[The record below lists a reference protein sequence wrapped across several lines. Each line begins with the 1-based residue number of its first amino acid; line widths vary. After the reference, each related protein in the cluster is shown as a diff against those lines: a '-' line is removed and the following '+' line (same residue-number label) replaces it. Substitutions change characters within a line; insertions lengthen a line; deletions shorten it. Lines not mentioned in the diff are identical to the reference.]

1 MKWAGRNS
9 FPVGPRRK
17 ALSPTL
23 FWQVMRSLGKL
34 FSDPEERSR
43 AMYHLV
49 PRCNPGS
56 AMLRGNNITKALTY
70 RATYVP
76 GGFNVER
83 NQRRHERAMEEHVP
97 TARDFL

>member
-1 MKWAGRNS
+1 
-9 FPVGPRRK
+9 
-17 ALSPTL
+17 
-23 FWQVMRSLGKL
+23 
-34 FSDPEERSR
+34 
-43 AMYHLV
+43 
-49 PRCNPGS
+49 
-56 AMLRGNNITKALTY
+56 MLRGNNITKALTY